1 MRIYHKFSCLI
12 KISVFLLAFL
22 FTSTAQSQEGEK
34 YEKVIAT
41 GVGSD
46 FEKAKQNAVRN
57 AIEQVIG
64 TYVTSDTIVKNS
76 ILINDNVLAYSAGYV
91 KESKVILQKRNS
103 DGLFSVKIETLVVA
117 THVKRKLESL
127 NIATRKIEG
136 GTLFSESI
144 SRIEEQKSAGDLL
157 NRIISKYPQAAY
169 VIEIGKPEITS
180 TNSSS
185 NKANVTIPL
194 TFRWDSSFL
203 GELGDILSRVSKEQ
217 FKLTSLLL
225 NRETPI
231 RKHLRDNNKILCIAK
246 KAVLKSGKADVCWAL
261 QVKREESGGY
271 SLLNLPVSAQNMT
284 LTVSFKDKE
293 GNIMESATY
302 AMGFEDSDTPQK
314 QGFSI
319 RRDTPDDAA
328 SVFSLM
334 QPDGFAP
341 PNILGGRISWILLIA
356 DGVFNVN
363 VKAEIGMKNLNNISS
378 MEVHLDP
385 WKN

>member
-1 MRIYHKFSCLI
+1 
-12 KISVFLLAFL
+12 
-22 FTSTAQSQEGEK
+22 
-34 YEKVIAT
+34 
-41 GVGSD
+41 
-46 FEKAKQNAVRN
+46 
-57 AIEQVIG
+57 
-64 TYVTSDTIVKNS
+64 
-76 ILINDNVLAYSAGYV
+76 
-91 KESKVILQKRNS
+91 
-103 DGLFSVKIETLVVA
+103 
-117 THVKRKLESL
+117 
-127 NIATRKIEG
+127 
-136 GTLFSESI
+136 
-144 SRIEEQKSAGDLL
+144 
-157 NRIISKYPQAAY
+157 
-169 VIEIGKPEITS
+169 
-180 TNSSS
+180 
-185 NKANVTIPL
+185 VTIPL